1 MDEQFE
7 GRSESL
13 VNRRCVLSLF
23 LFLAIFSLCAS
34 WGAEKPNK
42 ESSIAAQPAKNQPR
56 HAYFGDLHLHTS
68 YSLDAYSFDTR
79 NTRRLV
85 PAPVTD
91 RAYLERLGRYAVETG
106 YIRHSVAQ

>member
-1 MDEQFE
+1 MQEEQKRDDMEEPFE

-42 ESSIAAQPAKNQPR
+42 ESPSAAQPAKT
-56 HAYFGDLHLHTS
+56 TS
-68 YSLDAYSFDTR
+68 AARMDRPLARVPLTNGFT
-79 NTRRLV
+79 NRRL
-85 PAPVTD
+85 
-91 RAYLERLGRYAVETG
+91 
-106 YIRHSVAQ
+106 